1 MDSSLTKHCNAHAR
15 ISLINPTISMK
26 GISLAPLA
34 FSAALATTLAAPTTS
49 FAKPAAKSK
58 TTLDKGSFVIVNSC
72 PANSQTTS
80 SGYYQPCTYFYDSL
94 TAMSKEKFGKKDKS
108 WFKVKAQVS
117 KAVEKDGYAPA
128 NQGMSF
134 LNTLAGN
141 SLIKDFAEQ
150 INSASK
156 SQGINYVVSFYLLRS
171 DVKFDYS
178 YSMGFMGFGGGAKT
192 TWTPIFDLE
201 YTITNA
207 LNGKILDRGVLNG
220 EKIVSQDKTTFG
232 VFNFG
237 NVKSGSNPDTTKLQ
251 MAIADSAAKQLIERI
266 DEVSAEK

>member
-1 MDSSLTKHCNAHAR
+1 MGLNTK
-15 ISLINPTISMK
+15 
-26 GISLAPLA
+26 SLALGVSVSAVCLGP
-34 FSAALATTLAAPTTS
+34 AALATPKT
-49 FAKPAAKSK
+49 AKTPF
-58 TTLDKGSFVIVNSC
+58 DRDSFVIVNSC
-72 PANSQTTS
+72 PANANTTS
-80 SGYYQPCTYFYDSL
+80 SGYYQPCTYFYDSIS
-94 TAMSKEKFGKKDKS
+94 AMSKEKFGKKDKS

-117 KAVEKDGYAPA
+117 KAVEKDGFAPA

-150 INSASK
+150 INAAAK

-171 DVKFDYS
+171 EVKFDYS
-178 YSMGFMGFGGGAKT
+178 VNIGFMGFGGGTKT

-207 LNGKILDRGVLNG
+207 VNGKILDKGVLTG
-220 EKIVSQDKTTFG
+220 DKIVAQDKTTFG
-232 VFNFG
+232 AFSFG

-251 MAIADSAAKQLIERI
+251 MAIADSAAKQLLEKIE
-266 DEVSAEK
+266 STNQTK